1 MDTEERARFGARVRQ
16 ARKDAGRS
24 QAEVAA
30 AAGIAPNTLSAIERG
45 GKAWAANAEAV
56 ARELG
61 IEPNGGFPPDV
72 DVVRDLIGEW
82 LTPMT
87 IDERVKA
94 RQLLVAV
101 IAGRVRLPDG
111 DRSGGD
117 DPLIAKADT

>member
-61 IEPNGGFPPDV
+61 IESDGGFPPDV

-87 IDERVKA
+87 PDERAKA
-94 RQLLVAV
+94 RQLIVAV
-101 IAGRVRLPDG
+101 IADRVKLPNRSDVPHIADG
-111 DRSGGD
+111 
-117 DPLIAKADT
+117 

>member
-61 IEPNGGFPPDV
+61 IESDGGFPPDV

-87 IDERVKA
+87 LDERAKA
-94 RQLLVAV
+94 RS
-101 IAGRVRLPDG
+101 GMRWG
-111 DRSGGD
+111 RSGAGAPSLASD
-117 DPLIAKADT
+117 RDRRAARGR

>member
-61 IEPNGGFPPDV
+61 IEPDGGFPPDV

-87 IDERVKA
+87 PDERAKA
-94 RQLLVAV
+94 RQLIVAV
-101 IAGRVRLPDG
+101 IAGRVKLPDG
-111 DRSGGD
+111 GD
-117 DPLIAKADT
+117 VPHIADG